1 MSAHYQS
8 SHWASSH
15 GLSSHYGR
23 IVVEDEGG
31 TAWRPENEW
40 ERERPDFYR
49 RQIEEED
56 RDLLELL
63 TMFLHVMDD

>member
-1 MSAHYQS
+1 
-8 SHWASSH
+8 
-15 GLSSHYGR
+15 
-23 IVVEDEGG
+23 VVEDEGG